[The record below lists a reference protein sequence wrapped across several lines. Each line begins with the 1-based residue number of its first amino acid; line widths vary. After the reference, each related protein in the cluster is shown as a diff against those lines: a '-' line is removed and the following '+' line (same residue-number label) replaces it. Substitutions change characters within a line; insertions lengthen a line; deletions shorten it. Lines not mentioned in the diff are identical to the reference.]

1 VRNAGLTYFSFQSP
15 GVLLAAS
22 TRLLDARDDFEE
34 QRICI
39 EMSYGV
45 VMLYSKCIE
54 VRDVSLL
61 YVTQLTD
68 ILRVK
73 LRIIGTLYRVDY
85 QQCPLRR

>member
-1 VRNAGLTYFSFQSP
+1 
-15 GVLLAAS
+15 
-22 TRLLDARDDFEE
+22 
-34 QRICI
+34 
-39 EMSYGV
+39 MSYGV